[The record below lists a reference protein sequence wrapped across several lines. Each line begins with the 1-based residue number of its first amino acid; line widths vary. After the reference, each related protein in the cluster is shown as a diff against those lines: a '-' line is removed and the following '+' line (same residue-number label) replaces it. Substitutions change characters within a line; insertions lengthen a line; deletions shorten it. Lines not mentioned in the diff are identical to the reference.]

1 MIVPDH
7 SHPWNFSP
15 GGKIRLQLLILIKVC
30 YLLRMTEIY
39 KVQPSGL
46 YFVTLT
52 VVGGIDVF
60 TRFEYCD
67 LLVDNLNYCIDNK
80 RLRVYEYSILPSQL
94 YMIADVE
101 AGKGN
106 LPKVLR
112 DLKSISAKQLLRAI
126 SEHPDESRKEWLMRQ
141 FQFFANRYQHDSEH
155 HFWQFGNQPV
165 DMDKIVKKGKPAPS
179 PIDKLLEARWVDD
192 PAHYLHCSA
201 WPRQRV
207 RLTIRGG
214 VHDLTKK

>member
-1 MIVPDH
+1 
-7 SHPWNFSP
+7 
-15 GGKIRLQLLILIKVC
+15 
-30 YLLRMTEIY
+30 MTEMY
-39 KVQPSGL
+39 KVQPGGL

-60 TRFEYCD
+60 TRYEYCD
-67 LLVDNLNYCIDNK
+67 LLVDNLNYCIENK
-80 RLRVYEYSILPSQL
+80 RLRIYEYAILPSQL

-112 DLKSISAKQLLRAI
+112 DLKSLSAKQLLRAI
-126 SEHPDESRKEWLMRQ
+126 SEHPDESRKEWLMRL

-165 DMDKIVKKGKPAPS
+165 DLEKYVKKGLDLPS
-179 PIDKLLEARWVDD
+179 AMESLLKEKIVDL
-192 PAHYLHCSA
+192 PEHYIYCSA
-201 WPRQRV
+201 YPLQKV
-207 RLTIRGG
+207 KLSLVTPGQE
-214 VHDLTKK
+214 